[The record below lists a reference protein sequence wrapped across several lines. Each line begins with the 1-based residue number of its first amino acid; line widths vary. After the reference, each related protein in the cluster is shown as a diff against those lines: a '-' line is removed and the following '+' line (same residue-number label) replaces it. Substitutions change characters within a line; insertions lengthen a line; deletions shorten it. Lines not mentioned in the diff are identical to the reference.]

1 MQSRFLFTILM
12 LELTVL
18 SFAQD
23 STYSNQ
29 KLTNRK
35 VGIYANYEEFLK
47 NEPSITKSFMIMPI
61 FYVDSVKKDS
71 IIIGLTYR
79 YQDSSKLTKK
89 IWGLY
94 DGDKTY
100 FNIDYLFLIP
110 FSYTGKY
117 SIYIQDTGKQ
127 VMIYNGKMFTTSL
140 LSAYMNYE
148 PKGSN
153 LLSLGLGL
161 LTVNPGLIVNSIP
174 IHTSFKL
181 TTFSKRYVSY
191 INRKGELMSAND
203 QNIAFFL
210 RNEKDLSRAF
220 EKEKESTADVYIKY
234 IMAMNARYP
243 L

>member
-1 MQSRFLFTILM
+1 M
-12 LELTVL
+12 
-18 SFAQD
+18 
-23 STYSNQ
+23 
-29 KLTNRK
+29 TNRK
-35 VGIYANYEEFLK
+35 VGIYADYEEFLK
-47 NEPSITKSFMIMPI
+47 NEPSITKSFIIMPI
-61 FYVDSVKKDS
+61 FYVDSVKQDS

-79 YQDSSKLTKK
+79 FQDSSKLVKK
-89 IWGLY
+89 VWGLY

-100 FNIDYLFLIP
+100 YNLDYLFLVP

-127 VMIYNGKMFTTSL
+127 VMTYNGKTFTSSL
-140 LSAYMNYE
+140 LSAYANYE

-161 LTVNPGLIVNSIP
+161 LTGNPGLIVNSIP
-174 IHTSFKL
+174 SSFKL
-181 TTFSKRYVSY
+181 TTFTKRYVSY

-203 QNIAFFL
+203 QDIAFFL

-220 EKEKESTADVYIKY
+220 EKEKESTVEVYIKY
-234 IMAMNARYP
+234 ITKMNVRYP